1 MRQTLRR
8 GQRLT
13 SSSLFRETMDRGH
26 VFRASS
32 FVLFC
37 HFSGT
42 KGTPRVGFFA
52 GRRLGGAVARN
63 RAKRRLRE
71 AYRRLQDRVGQDGV
85 RLVFQAR
92 RDAGLKPLPAV
103 IDEMERVLRR
113 AGIARRLPAEHMT
126 PDD

>member
-1 MRQTLRR
+1 MGQTLRR

-13 SSSLFRETMDRGH
+13 SSALFRDTMDRGH
-26 VFRASS
+26 VFRASG

-42 KGTPRVGFFA
+42 KERPKVGFFA

-71 AYRRLQDRVGQDGV
+71 AYRRLQDRVRPEGV

-92 RDAGLKPLPAV
+92 RDAGLRPFPEV
-103 IDEMERVLRR
+103 IGEMERVLRR
-113 AGIARRLPAEHMT
+113 AGLVMCSPAGGT